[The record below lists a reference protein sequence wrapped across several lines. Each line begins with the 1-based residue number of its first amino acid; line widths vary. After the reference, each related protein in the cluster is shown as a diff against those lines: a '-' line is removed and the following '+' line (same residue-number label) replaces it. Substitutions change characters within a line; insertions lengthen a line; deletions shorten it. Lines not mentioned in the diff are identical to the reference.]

1 MGSGT
6 PSTRSSDRPARP
18 WYASRPV
25 AWFTVAVCGVV
36 AASLA
41 WLGATQP
48 SERPGAFVV
57 AAVMGSVALLVGAA
71 QRPVRSRWTAT
82 DVDGRPA
89 WRLRLGDPVGAVL
102 VAVVLT
108 ALTVLLAGLVAADP
122 VPGRLVLFGVPGL
135 LVVVGAVEMWR
146 IALVRRPHLTL
157 TADRVELRSPGL
169 DAVVAWRDV
178 ATVENAGGARHASV
192 ALLAVRG
199 APSYDARTRRLLL
212 PTDRLPDQL
221 AVAVRMPLVPDPA
234 GLLRLLREL
243 HAADEGSRAARLQG
257 PPPG

>member
-25 AWFTVAVCGVV
+25 AWFTVAICGVV

-48 SERPGAFVV
+48 AERPGAFAV
-57 AAVMGSVALLVGAA
+57 AAVLGGVAVLVAAA
-71 QRPVRSRWTAT
+71 QRPARSRWTAT
-82 DVDGRPA
+82 GADGRPA
-89 WRLRLGDPVGAVL
+89 WRLGLGDPVGAVL

-108 ALTVLLAGLVAADP
+108 ALGVLLAGLVAVDP
-122 VPGRLVLFGVPGL
+122 AAGRLVLFGVPA
-135 LVVVGAVEMWR
+135 LVVAVGAVEMWR

-157 TADRVELRSPGL
+157 TPDRVELRGTGL
-169 DAVVAWRDV
+169 DAVLSWRDV
-178 ATVENAGGARHASV
+178 ATVEYAGGARYASV

-212 PTDRLPDQL
+212 PTDRLPDPP
-221 AVAVRMPLVPDPA
+221 AVTVRMTLVDDPA

-243 HAADEGSRAARLQG
+243 HASDEGSRAARLQG